1 MSIKTAIHCCGIMA
15 LLMNA
20 LTDDAAWSQATG
32 ARAPK
37 SQESSEVRSSQS
49 LRSLLGLPAQPATM
63 TAQATADGAT
73 LDELEDPLLIPAQ
86 PTHDALPRT
95 DAIAP
100 LAPRYA
106 FQDTLREQTQ
116 QQMENFMRPISE
128 ISLDIRESDVRLP
141 RDRSTELQD
150 YVTHDWTLVNSPELA
165 VWWAAPNIRYGQLY
179 FEDVALE
186 RYGQTCGPHKQVTAS
201 AAHLFCS
208 IWAVPFQMWT
218 APAGS
223 CDTPLGYC
231 RPGSCTD
238 LQRQRFILWR

>member
-1 MSIKTAIHCCGIMA
+1 MPTKTAIYCCGFMA
-15 LLMNA
+15 LLLNI
-20 LTDDAAWSQATG
+20 LLGGFVAA
-32 ARAPK
+32 
-37 SQESSEVRSSQS
+37 QESAEARSSQS
-49 LRSLLGLPAQPATM
+49 LRNLLGLPAQPAVTGK
-63 TAQATADGAT
+63 TAESESDPLA
-73 LDELEDPLLIPAQ
+73 ELEDPLLIPADSNQ
-86 PTHDALPRT
+86 GLLPDAR
-95 DAIAP
+95 AIAP
-100 LAPRYA
+100 LAPRYE

-116 QQMENFMRPISE
+116 QQLQNFMRPISE
-128 ISLDIRESDVRLP
+128 VSLDIRELEVRLP
-141 RDRSTELQD
+141 RDRSSELQN
-150 YVTHDWTLVNSPELA
+150 YVTHDWTMINAPELA

-208 IWAVPFQMWT
+208 VWAVPFQMWA

-238 LQRQRFILWR
+238 LYRQRFILWR